1 MNSQASSFFKLKRQQ
16 KHLADILWCLGLV
29 FSHHPI
35 QWNEQMFQFLW
46 TRYWYVF
53 SKKKRQPKQLH
64 KKKSSDI
71 LQEITVGQA
80 LWFATWRDFFPTI
93 WRSLITSLVGFLQR
107 FLRFAQTAAIV
118 VSRRLAQVSNDYE
131 FVQNFKYFCKSK
143 NKNCR

>member
-1 MNSQASSFFKLKRQQ
+1 MNKCFNFYEQ
-16 KHLADILWCLGLV
+16 DIGMFLV
-29 FSHHPI
+29 
-35 QWNEQMFQFLW
+35 
-46 TRYWYVF
+46 
-53 SKKKRQPKQLH
+53 KKRQPKQLH

-131 FVQNFKYFCKSK
+131 FVQNFKYFFKFK
-143 NKNCR
+143 NKN